1 MDNWAQAFIERIAD
15 LRHQSAEH
23 LASGRVENFEDYRY
37 LCGVLTGLDVAER
50 ELKELLSEVGE
61 K

>member
-1 MDNWAQAFIERIAD
+1 MDNWAKAFIERITE
-15 LRHQSAEH
+15 LRTQSAEH

-37 LCGVLTGLDVAER
+37 LCGVLNGLDVAER

-61 K
+61 E